1 MEPPCLAQCLGD
13 YQPTKCGHDAP
24 YREQIT
30 FDSLE
35 TKARWRECPRVY
47 CMAAR
52 EGVHYQC
59 LFVSLHS
66 DSQSGDQSQGGDAKV
81 PEPEVLPATTSA
93 PTRKGGPC
101 LENKRALTDYADA
114 LDKLWQR

>member
-1 MEPPCLAQCLGD
+1 
-13 YQPTKCGHDAP
+13 
-24 YREQIT
+24 
-30 FDSLE
+30 
-35 TKARWRECPRVY
+35 
-47 CMAAR
+47 MAAR

-101 LENKRALTDYADA
+101 LENKRALTDYEDA